1 MPSRIKGVPLNSVIT
16 FLSFIDTNMLI
27 PIVAL
32 YASSL
37 GATVGIIGILVGIYS
52 ITNFIVNIFA
62 GRWVDRFGFKKPLIF
77 GLTGDALAMFLY
89 SLCKLPWHLA
99 LIRAFHG
106 SSGGLTG
113 PATMSATGSYAR
125 SSGKAK
131 AMSYYGIAIAA
142 ATLIGHGAGGAL
154 VTQMG
159 YNFLFY
165 FGAALLCAG
174 VVLAFFLPAGNPD
187 ANNDIRKPMRAHF
200 KDLLSLFSRGDL
212 SVSYLAIFAQFFSFG
227 GVVALLPLHVTS
239 LGMKAVHVGML
250 LIIFSVMFII
260 IQFAAGSLSDKKG
273 RLRPTASGLSL
284 IFIALLLIP
293 FTNSFTTLAI
303 SLAIYGTGYGIL
315 FPAISAL
322 LIDEATSEE
331 YGKVTGMFH
340 ALITAGVAVGAPI
353 IGWIAAAGNLKIGL
367 AMTPVAI
374 VAALILTFIRLNAKR
389 DNYQTQ

>member
-1 MPSRIKGVPLNSVIT
+1 MPSRIKGAPLNSVIT
-16 FLSFIDTNMLI
+16 FLSFVDTNMLI
-27 PIVAL
+27 PIIAL

-62 GRWVDRFGFKKPLIF
+62 GRWVDRFGFKKPLII
-77 GLTGDALAMFLY
+77 GLIGDTLAMFLY
-89 SLCKLPWHLA
+89 SLCKVPWHLA
-99 LIRAFHG
+99 LTRAFHG

-142 ATLIGHGAGGAL
+142 ATLIGHGTGGAL
-154 VTQMG
+154 VTHMG

-174 VVLAFFLPAGNPD
+174 VVLAFFLPAGNPHT
-187 ANNDIRKPMRAHF
+187 NNDISKPMRAHCR
-200 KDLLSLFSRGDL
+200 DLLSLFARGDL

-239 LGMKAVHVGML
+239 LGMEAIHVGML
-250 LIIFSVMFII
+250 LIIFSVMFILV
-260 IQFAAGSLSDKKG
+260 QFPAGGISDRKG
-273 RLRPTASGLSL
+273 RLRPTAFALGLIL
-284 IFIALLLIP
+284 IALVLLP
-293 FTNSFTTLAI
+293 FTNSFATLAI
-303 SLAIYGTGYGIL
+303 ALAIYGTGYGIL

-322 LIDEATSEE
+322 LMDEATGEE
-331 YGKVTGMFH
+331 YGKVTGLFH
-340 ALITAGVAVGAPI
+340 ALITAGVAIGAPV
-353 IGWIAAAGNLKIGL
+353 IGWIAAAGNIKIGL

-374 VAALILTFIRLNAKR
+374 IAALILTLVRLNVKR
-389 DNYQTQ
+389 DNYQI